1 MQVICPAPR
10 RKIQASQHIFI
21 LFVFVISSFRTLE
34 QTSALNGTRFKLSNA
49 SALSGHNPRFVC
61 DCFGDSKRFRALGL
75 PLVFLPGIYFGMVL
89 GLAIWFWVSRILGK
103 YSLSYCLP

>member
-49 SALSGHNPRFVC
+49 SAPTRH
-61 DCFGDSKRFRALGL
+61 
-75 PLVFLPGIYFGMVL
+75 
-89 GLAIWFWVSRILGK
+89 
-103 YSLSYCLP
+103 